1 MPTPKCA
8 LLEVYLLDILLE
20 WTLVEKSRAFSR
32 NGEPPVAS
40 ADTPLGQWF
49 SNYFDHDPKKEKT
62 QYSNETYSY
71 FL

>member
-40 ADTPLGQWF
+40 ALEIVSSLMETP
-49 SNYFDHDPKKEKT
+49 
-62 QYSNETYSY
+62 ETDG
-71 FL
+71 FVC